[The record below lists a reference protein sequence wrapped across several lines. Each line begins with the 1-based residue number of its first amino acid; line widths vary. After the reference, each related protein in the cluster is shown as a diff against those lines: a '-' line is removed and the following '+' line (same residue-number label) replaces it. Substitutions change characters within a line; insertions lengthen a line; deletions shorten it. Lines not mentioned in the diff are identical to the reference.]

1 MAEDSL
7 PTEVSVAAK
16 DGRNCAQHF
25 FCAVGQQMKTLEQAS
40 DGVVILGGVVGWWWW
55 C

>member
-40 DGVVILGGVVGWWWW
+40 DGDVILGGGCW
-55 C
+55 